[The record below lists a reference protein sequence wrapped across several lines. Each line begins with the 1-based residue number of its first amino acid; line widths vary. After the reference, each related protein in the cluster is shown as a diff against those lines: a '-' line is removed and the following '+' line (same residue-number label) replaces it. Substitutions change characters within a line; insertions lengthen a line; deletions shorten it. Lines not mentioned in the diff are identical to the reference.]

1 MDRLHCQVIYGV
13 MFSPYAI
20 PSYRKDMSQYI
31 IKEATLRKSFFY
43 GVMYGL
49 LIFSGWHEMKGDA
62 QHALSYS
69 SGGGWL
75 CWVASFPEDSSPPF
89 LPFD

>member
-1 MDRLHCQVIYGV
+1 
-13 MFSPYAI
+13 
-20 PSYRKDMSQYI
+20 
-31 IKEATLRKSFFY
+31 
-43 GVMYGL
+43 MYGL